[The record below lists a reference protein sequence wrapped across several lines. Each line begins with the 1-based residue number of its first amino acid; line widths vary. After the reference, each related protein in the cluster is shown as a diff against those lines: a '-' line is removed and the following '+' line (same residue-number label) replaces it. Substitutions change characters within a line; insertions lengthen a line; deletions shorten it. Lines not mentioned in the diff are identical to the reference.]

1 MTTLNTAANLV
12 CPDEIYQRLVGLHDG
27 LSDAQSLK
35 ALSRLVLL
43 LANHIGDDAIVVAA
57 IDLAHLPDE
66 AGRRRGPDPSSPFS
80 ANG

>member
-1 MTTLNTAANLV
+1 MTTLNTAPNLT

-27 LSDAQSLK
+27 LSGDQSLK

-43 LANHIGDDAIVVAA
+43 LANHIGDDAIVVTA
-57 IDLAHLPDE
+57 IDLARLPGD
-66 AGRRRGPDPSSPFS
+66 ADRRRGPGPSRPAS